1 MTDRRYAGG
10 MEEVLRTNDLALI
23 AHVTAL
29 FEAEGIDCFVL
40 DVHMS
45 SLEGSLGILPRRVAV
60 PRRDA
65 FRARALLAALDPSPG
80 PP

>member
-1 MTDRRYAGG
+1 MTVRRYAGA

-29 FEAEGIDCFVL
+29 FEGEGIDCFVF

-60 PRRDA
+60 PRQDV
-65 FRARALLAALDPSPG
+65 FRARALLSALDILPG
-80 PP
+80 RP